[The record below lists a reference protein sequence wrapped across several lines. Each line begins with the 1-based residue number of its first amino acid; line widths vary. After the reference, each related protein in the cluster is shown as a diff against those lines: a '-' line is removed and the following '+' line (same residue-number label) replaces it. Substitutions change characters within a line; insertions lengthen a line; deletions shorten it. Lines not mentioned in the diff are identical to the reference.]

1 MVDAARK
8 WLSQLK
14 VTNAVSDSHHKFLQP
29 SFETSLAVR
38 RYDSYYEE
46 EMAADGTPKSD
57 AASSSFSELLKYKTK
72 RVGGRLEVGHL
83 RGGKTCSS
91 CGKNIGGSEV
101 HRCAFCGADMDL
113 NQRRQEHH
121 HQERRDAVLGLK
133 PKRCC
138 LHRSVLNGVKG
149 PGAGVTRTE
158 ELSTSECDDLHSYET
173 GPSRY
178 PSKLQL

>member
-57 AASSSFSELLKYKTK
+57 AASSWSAAA
-72 RVGGRLEVGHL
+72 
-83 RGGKTCSS
+83 
-91 CGKNIGGSEV
+91 GSAAPW
-101 HRCAFCGADMDL
+101 C
-113 NQRRQEHH
+113 
-121 HQERRDAVLGLK
+121 
-133 PKRCC
+133 
-138 LHRSVLNGVKG
+138 
-149 PGAGVTRTE
+149 
-158 ELSTSECDDLHSYET
+158 
-173 GPSRY
+173 
-178 PSKLQL
+178 